1 MDLALVERENT
12 IIGQDFLTWLWFKT
26 ESESPLFTNKDNHTF
41 SVNMEQRVSVQ
52 GGEGEGKETASV
64 SSPRG
69 ELTEAKTGLR
79 TGKKVNKAQLRFE
92 LDQDEWLLQ
101 LKADDFSLSGF
112 KTPKINT
119 KDEEGDDPDA
129 KFLEKL
135 YLMEKCLHMLDTVF
149 TVFLRMR
156 VSKEWDAEA
165 DRIKDWIES

>member
-12 IIGQDFLTWLWFKT
+12 LIGQDFLTWLWFKT
-26 ESESPLFTNKDNHTF
+26 ESESPLFTNRDNHTF
-41 SVNMEQRVSVQ
+41 HVNMEQRISVQ

-79 TGKKVNKAQLRFE
+79 TGKKVQRAQLRFE
-92 LDQDEWLLQ
+92 MDQDEWFVQ

-129 KFLEKL
+129 KFLEKI
-135 YLMEKCLHMLDTVF
+135 YLLEKCLDMLDTVF
-149 TVFLRMR
+149 AVFLKVRLD
-156 VSKEWDAEA
+156 KGWDAEA
-165 DRIKDWIES
+165 DKIKDWIES

>member
-12 IIGQDFLTWLWFKT
+12 IIGQDFLTWLWYKT
-26 ESESPLFTNKDNHTF
+26 EGETPLFTNKDGHTF
-41 SVNMEQRVSVQ
+41 HVNMEQRISVQ

-92 LDQDEWLLQ
+92 LDQDEWLMQ
-101 LKADDFSLSGF
+101 LKADDFSMGGF

-129 KFLEKL
+129 KFLEKI
-135 YLMEKCLHMLDTVF
+135 YLLEKCLHMLDTVF
-149 TVFLRMR
+149 TVFLKIRL
-156 VSKEWDAEA
+156 SKEWEAEA
-165 DRIKDWIES
+165 DKLKDWIES